1 MDLFFFCGGV
11 LISSILQSG
20 NHMST
25 VKEPNFLRYR
35 TYSSA
40 FIHMGRRGVK
50 KTRLAERTVSVLLAV
65 VR

>member
-1 MDLFFFCGGV
+1 MYIYV
-11 LISSILQSG
+11 SG

-25 VKEPNFLRYR
+25 VREPNFLRYR